1 MEAVEIFLRKARD
14 RDLISPAQLSAL
26 LELNR
31 APPAGIA
38 AELDRPADD
47 GPPSA
52 AEAAEAPRF
61 VRGFHDVLITIG
73 IVAALAGLWGLA
85 SVWAVIPATVLLAE
99 ILVYRQRLALPAVAL
114 TALFAVAAFF
124 TLLPIAEAATGGGE
138 RPASAMLLFFALVA
152 PILAFWWRYRVPVAL
167 ATAIAAIVAATFSL
181 ALVGLQQVTA
191 ATAISESHPFAVAAT
206 GLVFAGALFAVAM
219 AFDMRD
225 RLRQTRRSDVAFWLH
240 LAAAPA
246 LMFALFALFAP
257 IFSSSGF
264 GFWWA
269 ANPGLREALVAVGV
283 VAAMMLVGIVI
294 DRRAFV
300 TSGLISL
307 GAAVAV
313 LAKSAAIDASAFA
326 TLPLF
331 AVGVIVL
338 LLGTGWQALRRQIV
352 AILPLAIAARVPP
365 AR

>member
-14 RDLISPAQLSAL
+14 SDLISPAQLSAL

-38 AELDRPADD
+38 AELDLPADD
-47 GPPSA
+47 GPPTA
-52 AEAAEAPRF
+52 AEAAESPRF

-73 IVAALAGLWGLA
+73 VVAALAGLWGLA
-85 SVWAVIPATVLLAE
+85 TAWAVLPAVVFLAE
-99 ILVYRQRLALPAVAL
+99 ILVRRQRLALPAVAL
-114 TALFAVAAFF
+114 TATFSGAAFVA
-124 TLLPIAEAATGGGE
+124 LLPIAGTLGGGGE
-138 RPASAMLLFFALVA
+138 RPASATLLFFALVA

-167 ATAIAAIVAATFSL
+167 ATAIAAIVAAVFSL

-191 ATAISESHPFAVAAT
+191 ATAISKSHPFAVAAT

-219 AFDMRD
+219 AFDVRD
-225 RLRQTRRSDVAFWLH
+225 RLRLTRRSDVAFWLH

-246 LMFALFALFAP
+246 LMFALFAA
-257 IFSSSGF
+257 IFSSSSGL

-269 ANPGLREALVAVGV
+269 ENPGLREALVAVGV
-283 VAAMMLVGIVI
+283 VAVMMLVGIVI

-307 GAAVAV
+307 GVAVAV
-313 LAKSAAIDASAFA
+313 LAKSAEIDASAFA

-352 AILPLAIAARVPP
+352 AILPQAIAARVPP